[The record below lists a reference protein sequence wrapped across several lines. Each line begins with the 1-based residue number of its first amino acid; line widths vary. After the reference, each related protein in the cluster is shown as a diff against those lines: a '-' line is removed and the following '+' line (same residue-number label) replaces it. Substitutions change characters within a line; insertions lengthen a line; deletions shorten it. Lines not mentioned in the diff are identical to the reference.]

1 MKKTILGL
9 TLILALLLVLIY
21 VLIPSDL
28 SVREKVIVNAPL
40 DALFRK
46 LQHPDQWTQWWP
58 EADTSLTW
66 EDKNFHID
74 KIMVNRFELTGQFR
88 KAQVESLLTLDLAD
102 SNRTEIT
109 WTTPMKADWNPV
121 TRVRQY
127 FLQRECQDTYHN
139 LLDKLKQH
147 YDKVE
152 NVYGFPIAI
161 EQVPFR
167 FATAWKRAM
176 AKEPTIH
183 DIYLM
188 IDSVKGYIQRTG
200 GAISGDPMFH
210 STPLDP
216 FGYEVQV
223 AIPTETKLPEA
234 GPFSSK
240 WFLKGGL
247 ILATDVNGG
256 PGTIQEAMRQVDLF
270 VSDHHRGRVAI
281 PFQGLI
287 TDRRKEADTSRWKSR
302 VYFPI
307 I

>member
-1 MKKTILGL
+1 MKKTILA
-9 TLILALLLVLIY
+9 LAFLLVLLLALIY
-21 VLIPSDL
+21 LLIPNDL
-28 SVREKVIVNAPL
+28 SVREKIQVNAPV

-46 LQHPDQWTQWWP
+46 LQNPDQWEKWWP
-58 EADTSLTW
+58 DSSSGLTW
-66 EDKNFHID
+66 QGKTFHIE
-74 KIMVNRFELTGQFR
+74 KIMVNRFEI
-88 KAQVESLLTLDLAD
+88 KADFQKAEVESLLTLDLAD

-109 WTTPMKADWNPV
+109 WVTPIQADWNPV

-127 FLQRECQDTYHN
+127 FLQQECRETYQA
-139 LLDKLKQH
+139 LLAICKSY
-147 YDKVE
+147 YDKTE
-152 NVYGFPIAI
+152 NLYGFPIAI

-167 FATAWKRAM
+167 FATAWKRTINT
-176 AKEPTIH
+176 EPTIA

-188 IDSVKGYIQRTG
+188 IDSVKAFIQRTG
-200 GAISGDPMFH
+200 GTIAGDPMYH
-210 STPLDP
+210 STLINPNS
-216 FGYEVQV
+216 YEIQV
-223 AIPTETKLPEA
+223 AIPTDTKLPES

-247 ILATDVNGG
+247 ILAADVNGG

-281 PFQGLI
+281 PFQGLK
-287 TDRRKEADTSRWKSR
+287 TDRRAEPDTSRWKSR